1 MEVVLLAHITFNR
14 LGSASG
20 GGGFSSQRQV
30 RFSAEVT
37 STDQK
42 VMRELVI
49 EIAEANGE
57 AMGAL
62 KGLRYEGGYG
72 EELVLNIQGPSTSY
86 STAYAQCR
94 IIHALKTNGQYFR
107 LQVVDDREVKPF
119 VSSRQAT

>member
-1 MEVVLLAHITFNR
+1 MEVVLLANITFNR
-14 LGSASG
+14 LGSTSG

-49 EIAEANGE
+49 EIAEANAE

-72 EELVLNIQGPSTSY
+72 EELVLNIQSPSTSY
-86 STAYAQCR
+86 STAYAN
-94 IIHALKTNGQYFR
+94 AA
-107 LQVVDDREVKPF
+107 
-119 VSSRQAT
+119 SSMR

>member
-1 MEVVLLAHITFNR
+1 MEVVLLAYITFNR
-14 LGSASG
+14 MGSASG

-42 VMRELVI
+42 VIRELVI

-107 LQVVDDREVKPF
+107 LQEVDDREVKPF

>member
-14 LGSASG
+14 IGSASG

-30 RFSAEVT
+30 RFSAEVA
-37 STDQK
+37 STDQE
-42 VMRELVI
+42 VVRELVI
-49 EIAEANGE
+49 KIAEANGE
-57 AMGAL
+57 TMGAL
-62 KGLRYEGGYG
+62 NELRYERSYG

-94 IIHALKTNGQYFR
+94 IIHVLKASGQYFE
-107 LQVVDDREVKPF
+107 LQRVDDREAKPF